1 MTVENCI
8 KLLEAYKK
16 QAENPLGVDGSPLH
30 GDERKH
36 VIQQSQANYKNMK
49 AHILSSRKFQG
60 HPIIEELQDKPVKE
74 KKETKSEVKKD
85 GKKSKR

>member
-16 QAENPLGVDGSPLH
+16 QAENPVNGVGRPYEGAQRSH
-30 GDERKH
+30 AK
-36 VIQQSQANYKNMK
+36 QQSQKNYEMMK
-49 AHILSSRKFQG
+49 KHILNSRKFKDN
-60 HPIIEELQDKPVKE
+60 PILKELQGVEVKPKE
-74 KKETKSEVKKD
+74 KKD